1 MTLMTLIKE
10 LYRIGQLDMKYR
22 VLQYPTELWL

>member
-1 MTLMTLIKE
+1 MMYLIKE

-22 VLQYPTELWL
+22 VLQYPTEMWL

>member
-1 MTLMTLIKE
+1 MMYLLKE

-22 VLQYPTELWL
+22 VLQYPTEMWL